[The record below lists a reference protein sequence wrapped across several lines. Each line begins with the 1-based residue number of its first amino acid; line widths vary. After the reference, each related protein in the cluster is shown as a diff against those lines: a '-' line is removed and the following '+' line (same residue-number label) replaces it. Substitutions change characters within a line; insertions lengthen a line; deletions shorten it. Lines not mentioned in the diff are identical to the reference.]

1 MKNIEFDYH
10 HAKHYKIQNQSKKT
24 LWISLVLTAIFAMLE
39 LFGGLISGSLA
50 LVSDSFH
57 MISDVIAL
65 VFSMIAI
72 FYASKKPTQKYTY
85 GYLRVEIIAAFLNGL
100 ALILIA
106 FGIIYEAVKR
116 VINPQNINFS
126 LMITIAVIGLVINIV
141 LTLVLMNSLK
151 HEENLNIKSA
161 LWHFLGDLLNSVGVI
176 ITGILVKYTGL
187 ILLDPIISAVISIV
201 IMMGGFK
208 IIKKSLNILMEAVP
222 EELDIAKIRDSILKI
237 DNVKNVHEFHLW
249 SISEGLYSLSFHVL
263 LKEYNGINDYDIV
276 KNISNIL
283 KEEYGI
289 EHVTIQ
295 IEDPEINIHTEEALD
310 E

>member
-10 HAKHYKIQNQSKKT
+10 HAKHYKVQNQSKKT
-24 LWISLVLTAIFAMLE
+24 LWISLVLTAVFAMLE

-65 VFSMIAI
+65 VFSMVAI

-276 KNISNIL
+276 KNISNML

>member
-10 HAKHYKIQNQSKKT
+10 HAKHYKVQNQSKKT
-24 LWISLVLTAIFAMLE
+24 LWISLVLTAVFAMLE

-65 VFSMIAI
+65 VFSMVAI